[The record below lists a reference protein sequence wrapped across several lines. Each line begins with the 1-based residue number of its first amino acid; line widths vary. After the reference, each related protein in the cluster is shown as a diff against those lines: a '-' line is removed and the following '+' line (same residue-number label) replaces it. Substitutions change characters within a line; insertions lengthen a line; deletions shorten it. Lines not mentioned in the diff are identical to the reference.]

1 MIHSKRAQFT
11 TEYMIVVA
19 IALAIVISFL
29 IYAVVFYSSYF
40 NNSAANEVK
49 TAASSLT
56 TEANY
61 VLAEGIGSKISF
73 PVYMPQLLNRS
84 SFFCSNYVK
93 IDSGQYSSIS
103 SAKTGMSGLL
113 PLKAGNYIYY
123 AWYNE
128 TGNVYLGLD
137 FKISLIT
144 YNYSVSG
151 SSLIYS
157 LGFYG
162 QNGLPL
168 PKTNFNITVFN
179 SNGNY
184 VASSVQTAINGQ
196 YDGSLNIGSANSA
209 YIIDV
214 YPLGY
219 DVFAPSCFSP

>member
-1 MIHSKRAQFT
+1 MVHPRRAQFT

-29 IYAVVFYSSYF
+29 IYAVIFYSSYF

-49 TAASSLT
+49 TATSSLT

-61 VLAEGIGSKISF
+61 VLAEGIGSKTSF

-93 IDSGQYSSIS
+93 IDSRDYSSIS

-137 FKISLIT
+137 FKMSLIT
-144 YNYSVSG
+144 YNYSISG
-151 SSLIYS
+151 SSLVYS

-162 QNGLPL
+162 QNGVLL

-196 YDGSLNIGSANSA
+196 YDGSLSIGSANSA